1 MYDIGLC
8 DVQYA
13 VKSAETIISYV
24 CHLMYIYSYSESP
37 LPQPYP
43 AALVH

>member
-1 MYDIGLC
+1 MYGFGLC

-13 VKSAETIISYV
+13 VNSAETIISYI
-24 CHLMYIYSYSESP
+24 CHLMYIYSESP